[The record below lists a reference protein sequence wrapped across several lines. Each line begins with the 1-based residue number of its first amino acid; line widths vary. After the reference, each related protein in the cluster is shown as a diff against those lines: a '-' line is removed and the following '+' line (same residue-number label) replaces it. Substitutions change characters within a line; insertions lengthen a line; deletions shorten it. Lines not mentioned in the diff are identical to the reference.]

1 MTNPPRVHY
10 AKSGEVT
17 IAYRVSGEGPLDV
30 LFVPAGTAVL
40 DMWWEEPFQGFR
52 ERFERF

>member
-1 MTNPPRVHY
+1 VHY